1 MVVCDGGHCMRA
13 KSDWVNKVGDVMLPN
28 IDTGGGVAM
37 LWCLIHGDYFLE
49 EGI

>member
-1 MVVCDGGHCMRA
+1 MRVE
-13 KSDWVNKVGDVMLPN
+13 SDYVNKVDNVMQVN
-28 IDTGGGVAM
+28 FDTGGGVAM